1 MPFISPEK
9 IFLFSNTYVLVTTF
23 WSDRKNGLIRKIRL
37 TLNFMA
43 SQPGLQAIAKRI
55 LPNISQ
61 SKGNKTMK
69 FGHLMEYN
77 KRNIFLQKLYG
88 K

>member
-1 MPFISPEK
+1 M
-9 IFLFSNTYVLVTTF
+9 T
-23 WSDRKNGLIRKIRL
+23 
-37 TLNFMA
+37 
-43 SQPGLQAIAKRI
+43 SQPGLQVIAKRI

-69 FGHLMEYN
+69 FGHLIEYN